1 VPLDHYVTLGPS
13 GLRVS
18 PFALGAMTFGEDP
31 GGAGCSVEESE
42 KILDVYADHGGNF
55 VDTANF
61 YTNGHS
67 EKILGD
73 WLAAAPGRRDRV
85 VVASKFFFNLF
96 PGNPNAGGAGRSAII
111 AQLEE
116 SLRRLR
122 TDHIDLY
129 WLHNWDRNTPVEET
143 MRALDDL
150 VRAGKIRYIG
160 FSNVPAWV
168 TAQAQTL
175 ALLRGWTP
183 LIALQVEYS
192 LLARSVEGEVAPLAQ
207 DRGLALVPWS
217 PLKNGFLSGKYR
229 RSEAVGDSARATF
242 VGQPSEREYDVIEAV
257 AGVAADLGTT
267 SAAVALAWLR
277 TRPGTVVPILGARR
291 LGHLEQNLAGLDVG
305 LSAEQVR
312 TLDDLSRPTST
323 TPHPCTAPSGRCCS
337 SRARPSTASR
347 RRSTR
352 RCCRATSATEPRA
365 RPVEEQAE
373 RVAVGI
379 QADPDAVLRLELR
392 DRRPGLDGVRHRG
405 VEVVHPDVQVRH
417 HLLRTVGRRPGG
429 AHVVRRLL
437 ERQPGPD
444 LRTQHH
450 PGRPVLHDGPPQE
463 RAVEGREGAGIRG
476 LEHGGGEGHR
486 RTLHRSIVPIS
497 RW

>member
-1 VPLDHYVTLGPS
+1 MSREGLSLGVQDRRVRSVPGGGRRPCAVPDPDRDAALHLAEQYTLDRCRHTRVGVRRDEFAQLREEVGRRPGHARTESRRGCAVQSAERIVQETGRNGLPRGAPSGLRSVTSGGRSPRRRNRLRRPSVPLDHYVTLGPS

-168 TAQAQTL
+168 
-175 ALLRGWTP
+175 
-183 LIALQVEYS
+183 
-192 LLARSVEGEVAPLAQ
+192 
-207 DRGLALVPWS
+207 
-217 PLKNGFLSGKYR
+217 
-229 RSEAVGDSARATF
+229 
-242 VGQPSEREYDVIEAV
+242 
-257 AGVAADLGTT
+257 
-267 SAAVALAWLR
+267 
-277 TRPGTVVPILGARR
+277 
-291 LGHLEQNLAGLDVG
+291 
-305 LSAEQVR
+305 
-312 TLDDLSRPTST
+312 
-323 TPHPCTAPSGRCCS
+323 
-337 SRARPSTASR
+337 
-347 RRSTR
+347 
-352 RCCRATSATEPRA
+352 
-365 RPVEEQAE
+365 
-373 RVAVGI
+373 
-379 QADPDAVLRLELR
+379 
-392 DRRPGLDGVRHRG
+392 
-405 VEVVHPDVQVRH
+405 
-417 HLLRTVGRRPGG
+417 
-429 AHVVRRLL
+429 
-437 ERQPGPD
+437 
-444 LRTQHH
+444 
-450 PGRPVLHDGPPQE
+450 
-463 RAVEGREGAGIRG
+463 
-476 LEHGGGEGHR
+476 
-486 RTLHRSIVPIS
+486 
-497 RW
+497 